1 MTKPLKRAS
10 RTAYRLMRAAFR
22 LLAAA
27 LLKQDVSGL
36 ENVPADG
43 PFLVVVNHLSI
54 IEPVLIYN
62 YFPRQMM
69 MFAADK
75 WAKTPV
81 VSNIAEAVG
90 VIWVARGE
98 ADMGAIKAMLA
109 AFKAGYPMGMAPEG
123 TRSRNAQLQPGKP
136 GAAFLADR
144 GGVPLVPVG
153 ISGTENLSRNL
164 KRLRRTPVRMAV
176 GPAFRLPGN
185 GRARAGQL
193 EQFTEEIMCRIAAL
207 LPPDYRG
214 AYAEHQ
220 RLKEL
225 LAGAKA

>member
-10 RTAYRLMRAAFR
+10 RTVYRAMQAVFR
-22 LLAAA
+22 FLAWA
-27 LLKQDVSGL
+27 LLERDVRGL
-36 ENVPADG
+36 ENVPKEG

-54 IEPVLIYN
+54 IEPVLVFN

-75 WAKTPV
+75 WKNTPV
-81 VSNIAEAVG
+81 VSTIAETVG

-109 AFKAGYPMGMAPEG
+109 AFKAGYPLGMAPEG
-123 TRSRNAQLQPGKP
+123 TRSKTHELQAGKP

-144 GGVPLVPVG
+144 AGVPLVPVG
-153 ISGTENLSRNL
+153 IAGTENVFRNAL
-164 KRLRRTPVRMAV
+164 RLRRTPVQMRV
-176 GPAFRLPGN
+176 GESFRLPGN
-185 GRARAGQL
+185 GRAKSEEL

-207 LPPDYRG
+207 LPPAYRG
-214 AYAEHQ
+214 AYAEHP
-220 RLKEL
+220 RVREL
-225 LAGAKA
+225 LAST